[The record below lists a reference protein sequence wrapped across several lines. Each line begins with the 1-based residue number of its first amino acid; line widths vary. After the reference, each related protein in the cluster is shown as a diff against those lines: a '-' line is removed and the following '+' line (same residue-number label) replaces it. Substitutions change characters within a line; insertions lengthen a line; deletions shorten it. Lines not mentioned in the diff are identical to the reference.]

1 MSSRRAPVGG
11 APASRLHVVLA
22 AGHARRAATAPTAPT
37 GSLELVPE
45 NQQRK
50 YNATMDELRNA
61 QREREF
67 EKDNKNMS
75 AWAKV
80 TLDKVMSLFRD
91 RRHSDPQQWQQ
102 THDSIKQQYE
112 TLSSETKAALNFQRT
127 GRAELMQEL
136 VTHLLELA
144 HAWQEGTMLL
154 GFPQSHNDYVAEI
167 NAKWSQ
173 LMGRLN
179 ELVEKREPG
188 MLFMRKRLQEDLYPL
203 IDRLPKPR

>member
-1 MSSRRAPVGG
+1 
-11 APASRLHVVLA
+11 VLA

-37 GSLELVPE
+37 GSLELVSE

-50 YNATMDELRNA
+50 YNAMMDELRNA
-61 QREREF
+61 QTQREREF

-75 AWAKV
+75 MWAKV
-80 TLDKVMSLFRD
+80 TLDKVMSLFGD
-91 RRHSDPQQWQQ
+91 RRHSDPQKWQQ
-102 THDSIKQQYE
+102 TYDSIKQQYE
-112 TLSSETKAALNFQRT
+112 FSSETKGAPNFQRT

-144 HAWQEGTMLL
+144 HAWQQGTMLL
-154 GFPQSHNDYVAEI
+154 GFPQSHNAYVAEI

-179 ELVEKREPG
+179 ELVEQREPG
-188 MLFMRKRLQEDLYPL
+188 MLFMHKRLQEDLQPL
-203 IDRLPKPR
+203 IDRLPTPR